1 MRENARSSALAVA
14 DSVAY
19 GARGGSDVDDQN
31 KSLEFVMACFVEE
44 VAQGYYSGCFSNEVD
59 GESWSG
65 ASEDSNNGIQFPA
78 AVLQIE
84 ASDGEVGSVQSRR
97 SCEQQLI
104 VPIPELVLADG
115 GLWG

>member
-1 MRENARSSALAVA
+1 MGEEHVPLGLTLGE
-14 DSVAY
+14 SVTD
-19 GARGGSDVDDQN
+19 RTGGGTDVHHRN
-31 KSLEFVMACFVEE
+31 KAFQLVMACFVEE

-84 ASDGEVGSVQSRR
+84 ARDGEVGSVHCRR